1 MEIITRN
8 FGDAPRNPE
17 PHHISD
23 NIFQFLEN
31 DSWKNIYD
39 QQRDD
44 DHETVYLNQLNN
56 EDAKFWFNKLNANE
70 SPLENPN
77 DQDKTSDQQ
86 EESAIS
92 VPEMNSE
99 DDLALAAKFWFNEL
113 TTGEPVN
120 KQKCLVLAQ
129 PILDY
134 SNDQDQESTISVSE
148 INSED
153 EMKRLADKIWS
164 NELNAG
170 EPILEENSNQ
180 GTFSDQENTILV
192 SEIHSEDE
200 MKALTAK
207 IWFNELN
214 AGESIL
220 EEKSNDQET
229 LSDQENIISDSEDD
243 SEDEMTLDAE
253 ESDSDEKGLD
263 LNSSFT
269 SMLDYRL
276 AGYKFQGVDSDM
288 DDSKIDPMDS
298 DMDSK
303 IDPAYSDTD
312 SDLGCTPFPPSEP
325 EERPIEVA
333 NFGKFKTRLMGK
345 YVVEKFTSGS

>member
-99 DDLALAAKFWFNEL
+99 DDLALAAKLWFNEL
-113 TTGEPVN
+113 NTGEPVN

-134 SNDQDQESTISVSE
+134 SNYQDRENMISVSE

-153 EMKRLADKIWS
+153 EMKALA
-164 NELNAG
+164 
-170 EPILEENSNQ
+170 
-180 GTFSDQENTILV
+180 
-192 SEIHSEDE
+192 
-200 MKALTAK
+200 AK
-207 IWFNELN
+207 IWFNDPI
-214 AGESIL
+214 AGGSIL
-220 EEKSNDQET
+220 EENSNDQET
-229 LSDQENIISDSEDD
+229 LSDQENMISDSEDD

-303 IDPAYSDTD
+303 IDPADSDTD

>member
-113 TTGEPVN
+113 ITGEPVN

-153 EMKRLADKIWS
+153 EMKRLAAKIWS

-170 EPILEENSNQ
+170 EPILLEENSNQ

-214 AGESIL
+214 TGESIL
-220 EEKSNDQET
+220 EENSNDQET
-229 LSDQENIISDSEDD
+229 FSDQENMISDFEND
-243 SEDEMTLDAE
+243 S
-253 ESDSDEKGLD
+253 
-263 LNSSFT
+263 
-269 SMLDYRL
+269 
-276 AGYKFQGVDSDM
+276 
-288 DDSKIDPMDS
+288 
-298 DMDSK
+298 
-303 IDPAYSDTD
+303 
-312 SDLGCTPFPPSEP
+312 
-325 EERPIEVA
+325 
-333 NFGKFKTRLMGK
+333 
-345 YVVEKFTSGS
+345 